1 MPRRLLGVCFL
12 IAIFGLFST
21 GRAKADDLFTYQFD
35 GNSFTW
41 DLPASPPIVVP
52 PDSFTAGMFFELV
65 GVPFSENG
73 GPQTLGTLDFF
84 QAPENLGGFELFLD
98 GNSNP
103 IVNTTGPQ
111 LYMGVGEEGSPTFK
125 LGTFDLTDFNTGN
138 PAGTLTISSV
148 STPEPSS
155 LLLLGSGALALLGF
169 ARKRII
175 AQSV

>member
-1 MPRRLLGVCFL
+1 MRGRILGVCFL
-12 IAIFGLFST
+12 IAIIGVLSAS
-21 GRAKADDLFTYQFD
+21 GAKADDIFTYQFGGD
-35 GNSFTW
+35 TFTW

-84 QAPENLGGFELFLD
+84 QAPDNLGGFELFLD

-103 IVNTTGPQ
+103 IVNTVGAQ
-111 LYMGVGEEGSPTFK
+111 LYTGGEGSPTFK
-125 LGTFDLTDFNTGN
+125 LGTFDLNDFVTGA
-138 PAGTLTISSV
+138 PAGTVKIS

-155 LLLLGSGALALLGF
+155 LPLLGTGALALLGF

-175 AQSV
+175 AQYV